1 MVKAIV
7 LSGGTGS
14 RMKSKTKKQYMML
27 QGKPLIYY
35 SLHTFCES
43 SVDEVILVT
52 SPEDEDY
59 CRKEIIEKYNLH
71 KVKTIA
77 YSGRERYESVYNG
90 LKMAE
95 GADIV
100 LVHDGVRPFVTV
112 DMIERSIKAASE
124 YRACVVAMPVKDTIK
139 VADENKIVTSTPDRN
154 SLWLMQTPQTFD
166 YRLLRDCYEKVM
178 FGDQTGITD
187 DAMIVERASDVKIH
201 LIEGSYRNIKVTTP
215 EDMIIAEAFLGL

>member
-52 SPEDEDY
+52 SPEDEEY

-90 LKMAE
+90 LKKAE

-112 DMIERSIKAASE
+112 DMIERSIKAALE

-139 VADENKIVTSTPDRN
+139 VADESGIVTSTPDRN

-178 FGDQTGITD
+178 SGDQTGITD

>member
-43 SVDEVILVT
+43 PVDEVILVT

-90 LKMAE
+90 LKKAE

-112 DMIERSIKAASE
+112 DMIERSIEAARE

-166 YRLLRDCYEKVM
+166 YSLLRDCYEKVM
-178 FGDQTGITD
+178 SGDQAGITD

-215 EDMIIAEAFLGL
+215 EDMVIAEAFLGL